1 MTRAPALDANPFPIA
16 VAASVFLLA
25 VGGLAF
31 MRPDELGPA
40 AQTAFGAIGPAALLV
55 GLVPLVAAALWWTR
69 RAIAGQ
75 AEPDAARSL
84 RAERVGMVLFL
95 VSEAAFFAALFAAYL
110 HFALDPGIAGLSAWP
125 PAAIR
130 PVDPWGGPLLN
141 TAILLASGVA
151 AAAAHD
157 RFLRGGRRWAALG
170 LAVAIALGLAFL
182 GLQAREF
189 LLATFGYRD
198 GVYPS
203 VFFLATGFHGLHVLI
218 GVCLLAVCLARLL
231 TPAFAPR
238 GSFGFDAAVWYWHF
252 VDAVW
257 LLLFAVFYAWG
268 G

>member
-1 MTRAPALDANPFPIA
+1 
-16 VAASVFLLA
+16 
-25 VGGLAF
+25 
-31 MRPDELGPA
+31 
-40 AQTAFGAIGPAALLV
+40 
-55 GLVPLVAAALWWTR
+55 
-69 RAIAGQ
+69 
-75 AEPDAARSL
+75 
-84 RAERVGMVLFL
+84 
-95 VSEAAFFAALFAAYL
+95 
-110 HFALDPGIAGLSAWP
+110 
-125 PAAIR
+125 
-130 PVDPWGGPLLN
+130 
-141 TAILLASGVA
+141 
-151 AAAAHD
+151 
-157 RFLRGGRRWAALG
+157 

-218 GVCLLAVCLARLL
+218 GVCLLAVCLARVLANAL
-231 TPAFAPR
+231 AAP